1 MSARGQTH
9 PPSGDN
15 RYANRLRPL
24 WASRAGG
31 RMSTENNNA
40 RNAGA
45 MLSVALQ
52 FAGNRL
58 LASLSPVDRAI
69 LEPAMS
75 SVMLHR
81 DDVLFEPG
89 EDVTH
94 TYFPGPGVVTSLVV
108 TMADGRAVEAVT
120 IGREGAI
127 GGIVSAGRKPAFAR
141 AVVQIGGTALK
152 METAAL
158 ESAKERSSTIRDL
171 FSRYA
176 DSLLAQTMQSV
187 ACNALHAIDAR
198 LCRWLLTTHDRV
210 DSDEIALTQEYLA
223 EMLGVQRTTVSGVAR
238 VLQERG
244 LISYSRGRMV
254 ILDRGAIEQCACEC
268 YRDVQ
273 DHFRAVLPDG
283 RPQKVT
289 DAKAG

>member
-1 MSARGQTH
+1 MSYEN
-9 PPSGDN
+9 SG
-15 RYANRLRPL
+15 
-24 WASRAGG
+24 SRNDVA
-31 RMSTENNNA
+31 T
-40 RNAGA
+40 
-45 MLSVALQ
+45 LSVALQ
-52 FAGNRL
+52 FAGNKL
-58 LASLSPVDRAI
+58 LASLKPAERAI
-69 LEPAMS
+69 IEPSMT
-75 SVMLHR
+75 SVILNR

-94 TYFPGPGVVTSLVV
+94 TYFPGPGVVASLVV

-120 IGREGAI
+120 IGREGAV
-127 GGIVSAGRKPAFAR
+127 GGIVSAGNKPAFAR
-141 AVVQIGGTALK
+141 AVVQIGGIALK

-158 ESAKERSSTIRDL
+158 EGAKERSTVIRDL

-176 DSLLAQTMQSV
+176 DTLLAQTMQSV

-244 LISYSRGRMV
+244 LISYSRGRMI
-254 ILDRGAIEQCACEC
+254 ILDRAAIEQCACEC
-268 YRDVQ
+268 YQDVQ
-273 DHFRAVLPDG
+273 NHFRAVLPEA
-283 RPQKVT
+283 RPQSVL
-289 DAKAG
+289 DAKTAG

>member
-1 MSARGQTH
+1 MSSENKNGR
-9 PPSGDN
+9 SEV
-15 RYANRLRPL
+15 
-24 WASRAGG
+24 ASL
-31 RMSTENNNA
+31 T
-40 RNAGA
+40 
-45 MLSVALQ
+45 VALQ

-58 LASLSPVDRAI
+58 LASLSPTDRAL
-69 LEPAMS
+69 LEPSMS
-75 SVMLHR
+75 SVLLAR
-81 DDVLFEPG
+81 GDVLFEPG
-89 EDVTH
+89 EDVNH
-94 TYFPGPGVVTSLVV
+94 TYFPGPGVVASLVV

-127 GGIVSAGRKPAFAR
+127 GGIVSAGHKPAFAR

-152 METAAL
+152 MDTAAL
-158 ESAKERSSTIRDL
+158 ESVKERSSAIRDL

-176 DSLLAQTMQSV
+176 DTLLAQTMQSV

-244 LISYSRGRMV
+244 LIAYSRGRMV
-254 ILDRGAIEQCACEC
+254 ILDRAGIEQCACEC

-273 DHFRAVLPDG
+273 NHFRAVLPDA
-283 RPQKVT
+283 RPQKVVES
-289 DAKAG
+289 KAG

>member
-1 MSARGQTH
+1 MSN
-9 PPSGDN
+9 DN
-15 RYANRLRPL
+15 DNGR
-24 WASRAGG
+24 RAGA
-31 RMSTENNNA
+31 T
-40 RNAGA
+40 
-45 MLSVALQ
+45 LSVALQ

-58 LASLSPVDRAI
+58 LASLNPTDRAI
-69 LEPAMS
+69 LESSMS
-75 SVMLHR
+75 SVLLTR
-81 DDVLFEPG
+81 GDVLFEPG
-89 EDVTH
+89 EDVNYS
-94 TYFPGPGVVTSLVV
+94 YFPGPGVVASLVV

-127 GGIVSAGRKPAFAR
+127 GGIVSAGNKPAFAR

-152 METAAL
+152 MDTSAL
-158 ESAKERSSTIRDL
+158 ESAKERSGAIRDL

-176 DSLLAQTMQSV
+176 DTLLAQTMQSV

-254 ILDRGAIEQCACEC
+254 ILDRAAIEHCACEC
-268 YRDVQ
+268 YQSVQ
-273 DHFRAVLPDG
+273 NHFRAVLPDA
-283 RPQKVT
+283 RPQKVVET
-289 DAKAG
+289 KTAV

>member
-1 MSARGQTH
+1 MR
-9 PPSGDN
+9 N
-15 RYANRLRPL
+15 
-24 WASRAGG
+24 
-31 RMSTENNNA
+31 ENNNG
-40 RNAGA
+40 RHDVA
-45 MLSVALQ
+45 MLSVALL

-58 LASLSPVDRAI
+58 LASLSSAERAI
-69 LEPAMS
+69 LEPSMS
-75 SVMLHR
+75 SVMLAR
-81 DDVLFEPG
+81 GDVLFEPG

-94 TYFPGPGVVTSLVV
+94 AYFPGPGVVASLVV
-108 TMADGRAVEAVT
+108 TMADGRAVEAAT

-127 GGIVSAGRKPAFAR
+127 GGIVSAGNKPAFAR
-141 AVVQIGGTALK
+141 AVVQIGGSALK

-158 ESAKERSSTIRDL
+158 ESAKERSSIIRDL

-176 DSLLAQTMQSV
+176 DTLLAQTMQSV
-187 ACNALHAIDAR
+187 ACNALHSLDAR

-244 LISYSRGRMV
+244 LISYSRGRMIV
-254 ILDRGAIEQCACEC
+254 LDRAGIEQCACEC

-273 DHFRAVLPDG
+273 NHFRAVLPEA
-283 RPQKVT
+283 RPQKVL
-289 DAKAG
+289 DARTAS

>member
-1 MSARGQTH
+1 MSN
-9 PPSGDN
+9 DN
-15 RYANRLRPL
+15 NGFRSN
-24 WASRAGG
+24 
-31 RMSTENNNA
+31 
-40 RNAGA
+40 GA
-45 MLSVALQ
+45 TLSVALQ

-58 LASLSPVDRAI
+58 LASLSPTDRAI
-69 LEPAMS
+69 LEPAMTT
-75 SVMLHR
+75 VLLAR
-81 DDVLFEPG
+81 DDVLCEPG

-94 TYFPGPGVVTSLVV
+94 TYFPGPGVVASLVV
-108 TMADGRAVEAVT
+108 AMADGRAVEAVT

-127 GGIVSAGRKPAFAR
+127 GGIVSAGSKPAFAR
-141 AVVQIGGTALK
+141 AVVQIGGTALR

-158 ESAKERSSTIRDL
+158 ESAKERSSAIRDL

-176 DSLLAQTMQSV
+176 DTLLAQTMQSV

-244 LISYSRGRMV
+244 MISYSRGRMV
-254 ILDRGAIEQCACEC
+254 ILDRAGIEQCACEC

-273 DHFRAVLPDG
+273 NQFRAVLPDA
-283 RPQKVT
+283 RPQKVV
-289 DAKAG
+289 DAKAAG

>member
-1 MSARGQTH
+1 MS
-9 PPSGDN
+9 N
-15 RYANRLRPL
+15 
-24 WASRAGG
+24 
-31 RMSTENNNA
+31 ENNKS
-40 RNAGA
+40 RSDVPT
-45 MLSVALQ
+45 LSVALQ

-58 LASLSPVDRAI
+58 LASLSPTDRAL
-69 LEPAMS
+69 LEPYMT
-75 SVMLHR
+75 SVLLAR
-81 DDVLFEPG
+81 GDVLFEPG

-94 TYFPGPGVVTSLVV
+94 TYFPGPGVVASLVV
-108 TMADGRAVEAVT
+108 TMTDGRAVEAVT

-127 GGIVSAGRKPAFAR
+127 GGIVSAGHKPAFAR

-152 METAAL
+152 LDSAAL
-158 ESAKERSSTIRDL
+158 ETAKERSGTIRDL

-176 DSLLAQTMQSV
+176 DTLLAQTMQSV

-244 LISYSRGRMV
+244 LIAYSRGRMV
-254 ILDRGAIEQCACEC
+254 ILDRVRLEHCACEC

-273 DHFRAVLPDG
+273 DHFRAVLPDT
-283 RPQKVT
+283 RPQKVV
-289 DAKAG
+289 DAKTAV

>member
-1 MSARGQTH
+1 MSSENK
-9 PPSGDN
+9 SG
-15 RYANRLRPL
+15 RSEV
-24 WASRAGG
+24 ASL
-31 RMSTENNNA
+31 T
-40 RNAGA
+40 
-45 MLSVALQ
+45 VALQ

-58 LASLSPVDRAI
+58 LASLSPTDRA
-69 LEPAMS
+69 LLDPSMS
-75 SVMLHR
+75 SVMLAR
-81 DDVLFEPG
+81 GDVLFEPG
-89 EDVTH
+89 EDVNH
-94 TYFPGPGVVTSLVV
+94 TYFPGPGVVASLVV

-127 GGIVSAGRKPAFAR
+127 GGIVSAGQKPAFAR

-152 METAAL
+152 MDTAAL
-158 ESAKERSSTIRDL
+158 ESVKERSSAIRDL

-176 DSLLAQTMQSV
+176 DTLLAQTMQSV

-254 ILDRGAIEQCACEC
+254 ILDRAAIEQCACEC

-273 DHFRAVLPDG
+273 NHFRAVLPDA
-283 RPQKVT
+283 RPQKVVES
-289 DAKAG
+289 KAG

>member
-1 MSARGQTH
+1 MSNENKNGR
-9 PPSGDN
+9 SDV
-15 RYANRLRPL
+15 
-24 WASRAGG
+24 ASL
-31 RMSTENNNA
+31 TI
-40 RNAGA
+40 
-45 MLSVALQ
+45 ALQ

-58 LASLSPVDRAI
+58 LASLSPADRAL
-69 LEPAMS
+69 LEPNMS
-75 SVMLHR
+75 SVILAR

-89 EDVTH
+89 EDVNH
-94 TYFPGPGVVTSLVV
+94 TYFPGPGVVASLVV

-127 GGIVSAGRKPAFAR
+127 GGIVSTGRKPAFAR

-152 METAAL
+152 LETSAL
-158 ESAKERSSTIRDL
+158 EAAKERSSAIRDL

-176 DSLLAQTMQSV
+176 DTLLAQTMQSV

-244 LISYSRGRMV
+244 MISYTRGRMV
-254 ILDRGAIEQCACEC
+254 ILDRAAIEQCACEC
-268 YRDVQ
+268 YHSVQ
-273 DHFRAVLPDG
+273 NHFRAVLPEA
-283 RPQKVT
+283 RPQKVV
-289 DAKAG
+289 DATAG